1 MNNANDSLKVKF
13 HSWNSRCSYG
23 VFYVTV
29 INIVHSCFCL
39 QKQQTCFSL
48 LFCFQF
54 CTFIFPDC
62 TSNPECIFSIVAK
75 ICDTECKSETCLTYP
90 SLDEDIPFLDEG
102 FKLAVEDYRKKFD
115 NRTTPEE
122 NLTLPQQ
129 AQLLK
134 GSYEEQ
140 LIPRSHQHLRWLD
153 TVFQGQY
160 LTSLSIN
167 YVAINKVLGKLPP
180 QLY

>member
-1 MNNANDSLKVKF
+1 MFIWCILCHCYQHCSLM
-13 HSWNSRCSYG
+13 
-23 VFYVTV
+23 
-29 INIVHSCFCL
+29 
-39 QKQQTCFSL
+39 L
-48 LFCFQF
+48 LFAETANMFVILVLVYYCFQF
-54 CTFIFPDC
+54 CTFTFPDC

-90 SLDEDIPFLDEG
+90 SLDKDIPFLDEG

-122 NLTLPQQ
+122 NLTLLQQ

-140 LIPRSHQHLRWLD
+140 LIHRSHQRLRWLD

>member
-1 MNNANDSLKVKF
+1 MYI
-13 HSWNSRCSYG
+13 HISWFN
-23 VFYVTV
+23 
-29 INIVHSCFCL
+29 
-39 QKQQTCFSL
+39 
-48 LFCFQF
+48 
-54 CTFIFPDC
+54 C

-122 NLTLPQQ
+122 NLKNANWNVVEFQTLLQQ

-140 LIPRSHQHLRWLD
+140 LIPRSHQRLNM
-153 TVFQGQY
+153 F
-160 LTSLSIN
+160 
-167 YVAINKVLGKLPP
+167 K
-180 QLY
+180 

>member
-1 MNNANDSLKVKF
+1 MVYFMSLLSTLFTHVF
-13 HSWNSRCSYG
+13 VCRNSKHVCS
-23 VFYVTV
+23 
-29 INIVHSCFCL
+29 
-39 QKQQTCFSL
+39 TCFSL

-62 TSNPECIFSIVAK
+62 TSNPECVLSIVAK
-75 ICDTECKSETCLTYP
+75 ICDTECKSETCMTYP

-122 NLTLPQQ
+122 NLKNANWNVVEFQTLLQQ

-140 LIPRSHQHLRWLD
+140 LIPRSHQRLNM
-153 TVFQGQY
+153 F
-160 LTSLSIN
+160 
-167 YVAINKVLGKLPP
+167 K
-180 QLY
+180 

>member
-1 MNNANDSLKVKF
+1 MVYFMSLLSTLFTHVF
-13 HSWNSRCSYG
+13 VCRNSKHVCS
-23 VFYVTV
+23 
-29 INIVHSCFCL
+29 
-39 QKQQTCFSL
+39 TCFSL

-122 NLTLPQQ
+122 NLTLPQP

>member
-1 MNNANDSLKVKF
+1 MIHWKSNFTAGTPDVHMVYFISLLSTLFTHVF
-13 HSWNSRCSYG
+13 VCRNSKHVCS
-23 VFYVTV
+23 
-29 INIVHSCFCL
+29 
-39 QKQQTCFSL
+39 TCFSL

-54 CTFIFPDC
+54 CTFTFPDC

-90 SLDEDIPFLDEG
+90 FLDEG

-122 NLTLPQQ
+122 NLKNANWNVVEFQTLLQQ

-140 LIPRSHQHLRWLD
+140 LIPRSHQRLNM
-153 TVFQGQY
+153 F
-160 LTSLSIN
+160 
-167 YVAINKVLGKLPP
+167 K
-180 QLY
+180 

>member
-1 MNNANDSLKVKF
+1 MVYFISLLSTLFTHVF
-13 HSWNSRCSYG
+13 VCRNSKHVCS
-23 VFYVTV
+23 
-29 INIVHSCFCL
+29 
-39 QKQQTCFSL
+39 TCFSL

-122 NLTLPQQ
+122 NLKNANWNVVEFQTLLQQ

-140 LIPRSHQHLRWLD
+140 LIPRSHQRLNM
-153 TVFQGQY
+153 F
-160 LTSLSIN
+160 
-167 YVAINKVLGKLPP
+167 K
-180 QLY
+180 